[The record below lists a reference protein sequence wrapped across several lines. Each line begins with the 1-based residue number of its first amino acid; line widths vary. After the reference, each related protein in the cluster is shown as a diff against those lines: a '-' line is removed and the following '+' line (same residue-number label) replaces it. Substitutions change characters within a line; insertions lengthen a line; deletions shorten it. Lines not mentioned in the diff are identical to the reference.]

1 MTILHVPA
9 VEAVRAETSVCG
21 LSHRSARIQQHN
33 ALEREDR

>member
-9 VEAVRAETSVCG
+9 VEAVRADTSVCA
-21 LSHRSARIQQHN
+21 LSHWSARIRQDD